1 MLLSS
6 VLAWIQT
13 YCPLL
18 HGPEMPYYS
27 SDAFSY
33 KHETFI
39 FFYTSGN
46 KSFFDS
52 PLQQSG
58 GLLGQG
64 K

>member
-27 SDAFSY
+27 LDAFSY

-39 FFYTSGN
+39 FFLY
-46 KSFFDS
+46 FR
-52 PLQQSG
+52 QQE
-58 GLLGQG
+58 LL
-64 K
+64 